1 MRLRGPA
8 PSPLLAAALLL
19 GATVLLAA
27 VLLPAVALLVTEV
40 ALPGLGPGGVAHA
53 QSRGPVSRT
62 GAIHHGGIERTYR
75 IHLPSSAGRAGP
87 MPLVLALHGGGG
99 TGLNM
104 EQLTL
109 GGFNRLSETHG
120 FAVIYPDGVDRHWND
135 GRGVADYRAH
145 REDVDDVGFISALIE
160 HLAQTQGIDRGRV
173 YATGISNGGLLS
185 MRLAHELSHKIA
197 AIAPVAISV
206 TDKIAAM
213 RAPARPIPIVLIP
226 GTHDPLVPWDGGNL
240 GFQGGRAVGRV
251 LSVAETVRYWV
262 NHNRCA
268 PTPTVTREPDRS
280 PGDGTRV
287 RREAYAG
294 CSEGAEV
301 VVYVVEGGGHTWP
314 GGLPYLPER
323 VIGRTSRDIYANE
336 VIWDFFKKHAVR

>member
-1 MRLRGPA
+1 MKHTPA
-8 PSPLLAAALLL
+8 PVMLLGAALPLAAALLL
-19 GATVLLAA
+19 
-27 VLLPAVALLVTEV
+27 AVAI
-40 ALPGLGPGGVAHA
+40 ALTAPEAGGIAAA
-53 QSRGPVSRT
+53 QSRGPVRRPGSIQYA
-62 GAIHHGGIERTYR
+62 GLERTYR
-75 IHLPSSAGRAGP
+75 IHLPSSAGRTGP

-109 GGFNRLSETHG
+109 GGLNRLSETHG
-120 FAVIYPDGVDRHWND
+120 FVVVYPDGVDRHWND
-135 GRGVADYRAH
+135 GRGVAEYRAH
-145 REDVDDVGFISALIE
+145 RENVDDVGFISALIE
-160 HLAQTQGIDRGRV
+160 HLAQTQGIDRSRV

-197 AIAPVAISV
+197 AIAPVAISI

-240 GFQGGRAVGRV
+240 GFRGGRAVGRV

-262 NHNRCA
+262 SHNRCA
-268 PTPTVTREPDRS
+268 PTPTVTREPDRD
-280 PGDGTRV
+280 PNDGTRV
-287 RREAYAG
+287 RRETYGG

-323 VIGRTSRDIYANE
+323 VIGRTTRDIYANE
-336 VIWDFFKKHAVR
+336 VIWDFFRRHAVR

>member
-1 MRLRGPA
+1 MLPVVA
-8 PSPLLAAALLL
+8 ALLLAVLLLAAA
-19 GATVLLAA
+19 V
-27 VLLPAVALLVTEV
+27 LPAQ
-40 ALPGLGPGGVAHA
+40 GPGGVAAA
-53 QSRGPVSRT
+53 QSRGPVSRP
-62 GAIHHGGIERTYR
+62 GSIHHGGIERTYR
-75 IHLPSSAGRAGP
+75 IHLPSSAGKSGP

-109 GGFNRLSETHG
+109 GGLNRLSETHG
-120 FAVIYPDGVDRHWND
+120 FAVVYPDGVDRHWND

-145 REDVDDVGFISALIE
+145 RENVDDVGFISALIE
-160 HLAQTQGIDRGRV
+160 HLAQTQGVDRNRV
-173 YATGISNGGLLS
+173 YSAGISNGGLLS

-197 AIAPVAISV
+197 AIAPVAISI

-213 RAPARPIPIVLIP
+213 RAPARPIPVVLIP

-240 GFQGGRAVGRV
+240 GFQGGLAVGRV

-268 PTPTVTREPDRS
+268 PEPTVTREPDRD
-280 PGDGTRV
+280 PNDGTRV
-287 RREAYAG
+287 RRETYGG

-314 GGLPYLPER
+314 AGLQYLPER

-336 VIWDFFKKHAVR
+336 VIWDFFRKHAVR